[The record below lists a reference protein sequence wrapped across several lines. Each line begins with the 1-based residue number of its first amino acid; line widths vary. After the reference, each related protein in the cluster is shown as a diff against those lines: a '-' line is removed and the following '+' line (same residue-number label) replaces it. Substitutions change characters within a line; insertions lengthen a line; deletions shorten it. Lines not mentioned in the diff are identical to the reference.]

1 MVNVFRSEDLVV
13 PEELGAAELGRP
25 VSSNRETPE
34 GKTSPQIGRPGWPG
48 IHIILIIM
56 KIIHLFM
63 KCYKTNKTK
72 TKTSEKN

>member
-13 PEELGAAELGRP
+13 PEELGAAELGRS

-56 KIIHLFM
+56 KIIHFIYEVLQD
-63 KCYKTNKTK
+63 KQTK
-72 TKTSEKN
+72 TKH